1 MSSPQQRYDAALA
14 SGAFTRDAAQ
24 ATAVDALQRVHREL
38 LAYPPK
44 PDLRN
49 RLARKLMGRDMVR
62 WPPVTG
68 VYMWGGVG
76 RGKTWLMDSFFDTL
90 PFARKRRTHF
100 HRFMRDVHAR
110 RARHADTQ
118 DPLSPVADSIA
129 REARVL
135 CFDEFFVS
143 DIADAMIL
151 GRLTQALFERGV
163 TLVATSNC
171 APDMLYRDGLQRAQ
185 FLPAIERL
193 ETQCEV
199 LNVDGGHDY
208 RLRALQ
214 SQPLYL
220 TDPPAVADAAL
231 ADAFAKID
239 PTPGTAD
246 TTLEIN
252 GRDIPAR
259 RVGETAVW
267 FGFDALCGGPR
278 SADDYIE
285 IAREFQWLL
294 LSDVPQL
301 DGDLEN
307 EARRFITLID
317 ECYDR
322 NVKVMLAAAEPL
334 PKLYAGKRLAF
345 EFERTQSRLTE
356 MQAEEFLQRPHL
368 G

>member
-1 MSSPQQRYDAALA
+1 MSSPQQQYAQALA
-14 SGAFTRDAAQ
+14 SGDFVADPAQ
-24 ATAVDALQRVHREL
+24 ADAVAALERVHREL

-44 PDLRN
+44 PGLRN
-49 RLARKLMGRDMVR
+49 RLARKLAGRDMVR

-90 PFARKRRTHF
+90 PFDRKRRTHF

-110 RARHADTQ
+110 RAQHADTR
-118 DPLSPVADSIA
+118 DPLGPVADSIA

-171 APDMLYRDGLQRAQ
+171 APHMLYRDGLQRAR
-185 FLPAIERL
+185 FVPAIERI
-193 ETQCEV
+193 EAHCDV
-199 LNVDGGHDY
+199 LNVDGGNDY
-208 RLRALQ
+208 RMQALQ

-220 TDPPAVADAAL
+220 TDPPTTADTAL
-231 ADAFAKID
+231 ADAFNKID
-239 PTPGTAD
+239 PTPGTPD
-246 TTLEIN
+246 TTLDIN

-285 IAREFQWLL
+285 IAREFQWVL
-294 LSDVPQL
+294 LSGVPQL

-322 NVKVMLAAAEPL
+322 NVKVMLAAAAPL
-334 PKLYAGKRLAF
+334 PALYAGNRLTF

-356 MQAEEFLQRPHL
+356 MQSQAFLQRPHL